1 MRITSKGQVTI
12 PLDIRRRA
20 GFLPGTDVI
29 FVMDGEDVRLIKPKT
44 GVERSAHQRQFDE
57 WLKKVRGTATAGL
70 STEEI
75 MAMTR
80 GAKDGRDP
88 GRL

>member
-20 GFLPGTDVI
+20 GFLPGTDVL
-29 FVMDGEDVRLIKPKT
+29 FVMDGEDVRHVKPKAGADRT
-44 GVERSAHQRQFDE
+44 AHQQQFDE
-57 WLKKVRGTATAGL
+57 WLKKVKGTATTGL
-70 STEEI
+70 TTEEI
-75 MAMTR
+75 MSLTR
-80 GAKDGRDP
+80 GPTDGRDP

>member
-12 PLDIRRRA
+12 PLEIRRRA

-29 FVMDGEDVRLIKPKT
+29 FVMDGEDVRLIKPKAGLDGST
-44 GVERSAHQRQFDE
+44 HQRQFDD
-57 WLKKVRGTATAGL
+57 WLKKVKGTATAGL
-70 STEEI
+70 TTEEI
-75 MAMTR
+75 MDMTR
-80 GAKDGRDP
+80 GSKDGRNP